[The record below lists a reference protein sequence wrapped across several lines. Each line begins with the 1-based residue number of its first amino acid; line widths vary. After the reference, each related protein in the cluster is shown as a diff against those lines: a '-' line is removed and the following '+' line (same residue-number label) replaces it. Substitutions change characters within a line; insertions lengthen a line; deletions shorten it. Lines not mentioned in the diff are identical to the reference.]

1 MLPPGKSRTSLF
13 LHSLNRTFAP
23 ASDRGR
29 RQNDKAADNK
39 IRLDMRTYDNKEIL
53 KISLPVLVSL
63 LMEQIVGLTD
73 TAYLGRVG
81 ETELAASAL
90 AGVFYLVIFM
100 VGFGFSIG
108 AQVLIARRNG
118 EGRHEDIGAIFTQG
132 TAFLLMFGAL
142 LFALSQIF
150 SARILA
156 LFIESPQIC
165 DAAVRYLDWRV
176 YGFFFSFTAVMF
188 RAFYVGTTRTR
199 ILTANS
205 IVMVLTN
212 VVLNYILI
220 FGKLGLPAL
229 GIAGAAIASSVA
241 EAVSALFFIIYTRR
255 RCDWR
260 HYRLFTF
267 RGIELRRL
275 GEILSVSVWIMLQ
288 EGLAFLSW
296 FIFFLC
302 IEHLG
307 ERSLAATNI
316 VRSISSMIFMFVA
329 AFASTASSLVSNLIG
344 AGRSDEVMPLCRR
357 VIGLCYC
364 FVVPISV
371 VVALAPR
378 LFLGIYTDNAALAE
392 FSIPSLLVML
402 SSFVPCV
409 PGITYQFCV
418 SGTGDTRAAL
428 GLVLATIAVYVA
440 YTVWLVYGIG
450 ADVATCWTTDHV
462 YYSMLTVIC
471 YLYMRSG
478 RWRRNRI

>member
-1 MLPPGKSRTSLF
+1 MQKYG
-13 LHSLNRTFAP
+13 
-23 ASDRGR
+23 
-29 RQNDKAADNK
+29 
-39 IRLDMRTYDNKEIL
+39 NKEIL
-53 KISLPVLVSL
+53 KISFPVLVSL

-100 VGFGFSIG
+100 IGFGFSIG

-118 EGRHEDIGAIFTQG
+118 EGRYEAIGSIFTQG
-132 TAFLLMFGAL
+132 MAFLLMFGAL
-142 LFALSQIF
+142 LFALSRIF
-150 SARILA
+150 SPRIMA

-176 YGFFFSFTAVMF
+176 CGFFFSFAAVMF

-212 VVLNYILI
+212 VVLNYVLI
-220 FGKLGLPAL
+220 FGKFGFPAL
-229 GIAGAAIASSVA
+229 GIAGAAIASAVA
-241 EAVSALFFIIYTRR
+241 EAVSAGFFIVYTRM

-260 HYRLFTF
+260 RYRLFEF
-267 RGIELRRL
+267 RGINPRQL
-275 GEILSVSVWIMLQ
+275 GEILSVAVWIMLQ

-307 ERSLAATNI
+307 ERPLAATNI
-316 VRSISSMIFMFVA
+316 VRSISSMLFMFVA

-344 AGRSDEVMPLCRR
+344 AGRSGEIMPLCRR
-357 VIGLCYC
+357 VIRLCYC
-364 FVVPISV
+364 FVVPLSL
-371 VVALAPR
+371 VVAFAPR
-378 LFLGIYTDNAALAE
+378 LFLGIYTDNAGLAE

-402 SSFVPCV
+402 TSFVPCV

-428 GLVLATIAVYVA
+428 GLVLATLAVYVA
-440 YTVWLVYGIG
+440 YTVWLVYGLR
-450 ADVATCWTTDHV
+450 ADVAVCWTTDHV
-462 YYSMLTVIC
+462 YYLMLTVIC